1 MMKLYFS
8 PGSCGLSPQIA
19 LREAGQEF
27 ELVKVDFDTKTSSE
41 GNYFDVAPKGM
52 IPALRLDNG
61 EVITE
66 GAVILQWIADQFPE
80 SNLLPPVGT
89 KARYK
94 ALEWI
99 NFVATDMHKG
109 MAVMFSPL
117 IDAESKK
124 QFAQGNLAPRFAYIE
139 AHLANN
145 DYLLG
150 DQFCAA
156 DGYLFNVLSWPS
168 RVGIDMSQYPAIRG
182 FLARMRERPSV
193 RAARKAEGLPS
204 A

>member
-1 MMKLYFS
+1 
-8 PGSCGLSPQIA
+8 
-19 LREAGQEF
+19 
-27 ELVKVDFDTKTSSE
+27 
-41 GNYFDVAPKGM
+41 
-52 IPALRLDNG
+52 
-61 EVITE
+61 
-66 GAVILQWIADQFPE
+66 
-80 SNLLPPVGT
+80 
-89 KARYK
+89 
-94 ALEWI
+94 
-99 NFVATDMHKG
+99 MHKG